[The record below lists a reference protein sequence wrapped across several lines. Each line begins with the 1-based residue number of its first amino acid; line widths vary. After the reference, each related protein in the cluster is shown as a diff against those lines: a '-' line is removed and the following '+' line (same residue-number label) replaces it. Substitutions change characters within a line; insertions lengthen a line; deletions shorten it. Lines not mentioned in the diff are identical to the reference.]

1 MNQQAHELRHYPQ
14 NVDEFVK

>member
-1 MNQQAHELRHYPQ
+1 MNQQVHELRHYPQ